1 VGRTVEKV
9 TVESFED
16 ILDAAKGRIE
26 SSQIRAVEVEALVD
40 TGATYLCLP
49 PSAIEQLG
57 LPFSHVRRVKT
68 PNGGVERRVFKGAE
82 VTVHGRTEQMSV
94 MESDE
99 STPPLV
105 GYLVLEALDFVV
117 DPKGNKL
124 IPNPAHDGE
133 WMADLYRAARA
144 GD

>member
-9 TVESFED
+9 KVESFED

-26 SSQIRAVEVEALVD
+26 PSQIRAVEVEALVD

-49 PSAIEQLG
+49 PSAIVQLG

-68 PNGGVERRVFKGAE
+68 ANGDVERRVFKGAE
-82 VTVHGRTEQMSV
+82 VTVQGRTEQMSV

-105 GYLVLEALDFVV
+105 GYFVLEALDFVV
-117 DPKGNKL
+117 DPKANNL

-133 WMADLYRAARA
+133 WMADLY
-144 GD
+144 